1 MDINESKKYEQTW
14 KDWNHLRNDKSELVE
29 KWAKEC
35 GIEVCK
41 FIPSQAS
48 DVDDELIGLPIP
60 QVDVKGTVSFCPPR
74 YVPAG
79 RLLFLKDISDK
90 ITPEQVEE
98 ACKLLE
104 GYVGHELTEE
114 FKTFWDKDQEAKN
127 G

>member
-14 KDWNHLRNDKSELVE
+14 KDWAHLRNDKSELVV

-35 GIEVCK
+35 GIEVCEFK
-41 FIPSQAS
+41 PSQVS
-48 DVDDELIGLPIP
+48 DVEDDLIGLPIP
-60 QVDVKGTVSFCPPR
+60 QVDVKGTVSYCPSR

-79 RLLFLKDISDK
+79 RKLFMKDISDK
-90 ITPEQVEE
+90 ITPEQVDE

-114 FKTFWDKDQEAKN
+114 FKTFWDADMENKK
-127 G
+127 